1 MKGLAPIFEGRSLWV
16 TQARARC
23 LRHFNDAACPPG
35 LVTGTAIRHGGGR
48 ISEALLLGAC
58 LLLGAPQA
66 TALENRSIVNQS
78 GSLVSPTYE
87 VNLQDNL
94 LSIES
99 NQMPWTKVLGAIRK
113 KTGIRFHYS
122 IPLPGSVTVSFKALP
137 MRQALERLFGPEAYF
152 ILRYPIGSGSPVEQ
166 GLVPLEVWVLGKVA
180 GDIAGGTPER
190 KSAEGATETKSSSMA
205 NPDTE
210 PEMPED
216 VAEPIPT
223 PEEIQAAQ
231 DEIDTLIGMTKH
243 DDPAQRLQALLSL
256 SGHDKIDAVTVRSS
270 LETALTDRDA
280 NVRTYAVQTLASHG
294 GPEAMGYLW
303 QALRDPDPAVRI
315 VAVQM
320 AVPKEQAFLQAAL
333 SDKDEHVR
341 SIAVLMQKQEQ
352 EPSDSFAQAPANRA
366 AAPD

>member
-1 MKGLAPIFEGRSLWV
+1 MRRLTPIFEGSSHWV
-16 TQARARC
+16 TQDRARC
-23 LRHFNDAACPPG
+23 LRHLNETACLPAFLRP
-35 LVTGTAIRHGGGR
+35 TANRHGNGR
-48 ISEALLLGAC
+48 IIEALLLSAC
-58 LLLGAPQA
+58 MVLGAPQA
-66 TALENRSIVNQS
+66 TALENRSIVHRS
-78 GSLVSPTYE
+78 GSLVSPSYE

-99 NQMPWTKVLGAIRK
+99 KQMPWAKVLRAIGE
-113 KTGIRFHYS
+113 KTGIRIHYS
-122 IPLPGSVTVSFKALP
+122 IPLEGSVTVSFKALP
-137 MRQALERLFGPEAYF
+137 MRQALERLFGPEAHL
-152 ILRYPIGSGSPVEQ
+152 ILRYPIGSGRPVER
-166 GLVPLEVWVLGKVA
+166 GLLPLEVWVLGKVA

-216 VAEPIPT
+216 IAEPIPT

-256 SGHDKIDAVTVRSS
+256 SGHEKTDAVTVRSS

-280 NVRTYAVQTLASHG
+280 NVRAYAVQTLASRG
-294 GPEAMGYLW
+294 GPQAMGYLW

-320 AVPKEQAFLQAAL
+320 AVPKDQAFLQAAL

-341 SIAVLMQKQEQ
+341 SVAVLMQKQEK
-352 EPSDSFAQAPANRA
+352 EPSDSSAQAE
-366 AAPD
+366 